1 MFKNINGDICEK
13 LEYIPITFFSN
24 TLRVGIIGGGRG
36 AYIKAKTLINSGVN
50 IEVIA
55 QNFIDEFKGLN
66 AKLLLNSYNERFILD
81 KHIIIIAID
90 DEEVVNEIIEDCN
103 KLSKIYINS
112 TNFKEGMGVI
122 PVKRESENIF
132 ISVNTKVGNP
142 KGAIMLAD
150 NLQNEMK
157 KYDDFI
163 EFTSRIRNT
172 VTMDKEE
179 KKSILAFINSNDFK
193 YIFDKGKEKI
203 VLDIFYKEKLN
214 GIDFS
219 NKKK

>member
-13 LEYIPITFFSN
+13 LAYMPITFFSK

-36 AYIKAKTLINSGVN
+36 SYIKARTLVSNGVKV
-50 IEVIA
+50 EVMA
-55 QNFIDEFKGLN
+55 LEFIDDFKALN
-66 AKLLLNSYNERFILD
+66 VKLIKESYQENFILD
-81 KHIIIIAID
+81 KHIIIIAIND
-90 DEEVVNEIIEDCN
+90 KTAIDEIIDDCN

-112 TNFKEGMGVI
+112 ANFKEGMGVI
-122 PVKRESENIF
+122 PVKRESENIS

-150 NLQNEMK
+150 NLQKEIV
-157 KYDDFI
+157 KYDEFI
-163 EFTSRIRNT
+163 EFTGKIRNEA
-172 VTMDKEE
+172 TMDRSE
-179 KKSILAFINSNDFK
+179 KNNLLTFINSDDFK
-193 YIFDKGKEKI
+193 YIFDKGKGKI

-219 NKKK
+219 NTKK